1 MASRAPSRMALR
13 IGLVL
18 AITFG
23 LLGLTGSQSCAPLT
37 IYTLLPDSTFTRGC
51 FGPCLCPVELGQ
63 GFQGFFVLIEDTGL
77 PASPFRDFEVNDV
90 QWSVELGGQTV
101 PITGSGHYR
110 VGGEVALTQ
119 QLTLDLQVA
128 GGPVEHFDS
137 GVVAGSSFPVIDI
150 TVSVS
155 GAFCFNTMIKVD
167 AQPLTPAQ

>member
-1 MASRAPSRMALR
+1 MALVL
-13 IGLVL
+13 LV
-18 AITFG
+18 TFG
-23 LLGLTGSQSCAPLT
+23 LLGLTGPQSCTPFT
-37 IYTLLPDSTFTRGC
+37 IYTLRSDSTFTRGC

-63 GFQGFFVLIEDTGL
+63 GFQGFFVLIEDTGS

-101 PITGSGHYR
+101 PITGSDHYR